1 MKPWNSPKR
10 KEKKVKMSKDG
21 FKFVQA
27 INLKIH
33 ILSSFAK
40 GKETSKDILMEKFLR
55 LHCGDMQEFMS
66 TAQTWESISAT
77 AKTSSI
83 NKCVN

>member
-1 MKPWNSPKR
+1 MK
-10 KEKKVKMSKDG
+10 KKVKMSKDG

-55 LHCGDMQEFMS
+55 LHCRDCDMQEFMS
-66 TAQTWESISAT
+66 TAQT
-77 AKTSSI
+77 
-83 NKCVN
+83 